1 VNTQQILIILMA
13 LMFIAGGCVGH
24 AIGYLRRREQIATMK
39 QHLRIAYGRIRVL
52 EVAAHDVRRNA

>member
-1 VNTQQILIILMA
+1 MNTQQILIVLMA
-13 LMFIAGGCVGH
+13 LMFVTGAFVGH
-24 AIGYLRRREQIATMK
+24 AIGYMRRREQVATMK

>member
-1 VNTQQILIILMA
+1 MNTQQILIVLMA

-24 AIGYLRRREQIATMK
+24 AVGYLRRREQIATMK

-52 EVAAHDVRRNA
+52 EVAAHDVRRNT

>member
-1 VNTQQILIILMA
+1 MNTQQILIVLMA

-24 AIGYLRRREQIATMK
+24 AVGYLRRREQIATMK